1 MAKDTRLQTQ
11 LSAKG
16 DPKAFR
22 NKQLMRHVSCLK
34 EATIVAMSNMLVA
47 NIDSGLSHAIAM
59 GYHQDL
65 LTRGSFVESL
75 AAILKQVRKPTAL
88 YTLTSAATNAPPS
101 CPTLLPLPPA
111 PPPSPPTCLFPTHL
125 LVSSLPAPSPSHL
138 PLPLAPPHAPPAPP
152 TCSSSLPLPP
162 APSTCPTLQPYRST
176 TGRWRLLPWTKR
188 RLRTLRTTHCLTLR

>member
-101 CPTLLPLPPA
+101 CPTPFLPFSLPSPLPSPSPPPLPPLLQGA
-111 PPPSPPTCLFPTHL
+111 QFHSLAKTVLADCYNEMLNLVAAQSDDGGFPVIMLLADTVPLEMLVCAVCPPLCECL
-125 LVSSLPAPSPSHL
+125 A
-138 PLPLAPPHAPPAPP
+138 
-152 TCSSSLPLPP
+152 
-162 APSTCPTLQPYRST
+162 
-176 TGRWRLLPWTKR
+176 
-188 RLRTLRTTHCLTLR
+188 

>member
-88 YTLTSAATNAPPS
+88 YTLTSAVTNAPPS
-101 CPTLLPLPPA
+101 CPTPFLPFSLPSLLPSPFPSLSLA
-111 PPPSPPTCLFPTHL
+111 PSSPSPPPG
-125 LVSSLPAPSPSHL
+125 
-138 PLPLAPPHAPPAPP
+138 
-152 TCSSSLPLPP
+152 
-162 APSTCPTLQPYRST
+162 CPVPFVGQNSA
-176 TGRWRLLPWTKR
+176 G
-188 RLRTLRTTHCLTLR
+188 